1 MLPRL
6 LKVHGRG
13 SNVRILVL
21 PKAKHR
27 TEDILGGSWWPPMAP
42 VKISHVVSFSS
53 QDPKYPVENLLN
65 PDSHKG
71 PWLSCLQDKSGQL
84 KAELQLERVV
94 PISYIDVGNCGCAFL
109 QIDVGR
115 SSWPPDRPFVTL
127 LPATMLM
134 SPTESK
140 EEKNRC
146 GVRMF
151 RADDFLAPA
160 SGESW
165 DRLRL
170 TCSQPF
176 TRYQSFG
183 LTFLRSSSDML
194 DSDPRPWLANPSIRR
209 TFFPEPHTS
218 TEDIPDLKGLLRQLQ
233 PGPPGRAARM
243 LLSAAQKAP
252 AASVVRSR
260 GEPGPRHPKSAEPRA
275 EEQNR
280 TNGVGRRKRQKL
292 QDQRPL
298 SNSSSQ
304 PNRKG
309 AARARQRQH
318 QPQTGNDSGVQAT
331 GQCPICTG
339 SFSVE
344 TLPLHAATCG
354 ESSPPQPASPS
365 SSSSTESSPPPSWVQ
380 CPICGLQFLAGEI
393 EEHASLCGEVFP
405 A

>member
-1 MLPRL
+1 M
-6 LKVHGRG
+6 
-13 SNVRILVL
+13 S
-21 PKAKHR
+21 
-27 TEDILGGSWWPPMAP
+27 
-42 VKISHVVSFSS
+42 
-53 QDPKYPVENLLN
+53 
-65 PDSHKG
+65 
-71 PWLSCLQDKSGQL
+71 
-84 KAELQLERVV
+84 
-94 PISYIDVGNCGCAFL
+94 
-109 QIDVGR
+109 IDVGR
-115 SSWPPDRPFVTL
+115 SSWPPHRPFLTL

-134 SPTESK
+134 SPAESK
-140 EEKNRC
+140 EEKNRS

-176 TRYQSFG
+176 TRHQSFG
-183 LTFLRSSSDML
+183 LAFLRVCSSVDPMAEPVIDPSAPGGSGLNRSSSDVQE
-194 DSDPRPWLANPSIRR
+194 SDPRPWLTNPSIRR
-209 TFFPEPHTS
+209 TFFTEPHPS
-218 TEDIPDLKGLLRQLQ
+218 AEHIPELKGLLRQLQ

-252 AASVVRSR
+252 AARVVSPEHSR
-260 GEPGPRHPKSAEPRA
+260 GEPGPSHPKSAESRA

-280 TNGVGRRKRQKL
+280 THGVGRRKRQKL

-298 SNSSSQ
+298 STSSSQ
-304 PNRKG
+304 PDRKG

-318 QPQTGNDSGVQAT
+318 QPQAGKDSGVQTT

-344 TLPLHAATCG
+344 TLLLHAATCG
-354 ESSPPQPASPS
+354 ESSPLQPASPS
-365 SSSSTESSPPPSWVQ
+365 SSSPESSPPPSWVQ
-380 CPICGLQFLAGEI
+380 CPICDLQFLAGEI

>member
-1 MLPRL
+1 M
-6 LKVHGRG
+6 
-13 SNVRILVL
+13 S
-21 PKAKHR
+21 
-27 TEDILGGSWWPPMAP
+27 
-42 VKISHVVSFSS
+42 
-53 QDPKYPVENLLN
+53 
-65 PDSHKG
+65 
-71 PWLSCLQDKSGQL
+71 
-84 KAELQLERVV
+84 
-94 PISYIDVGNCGCAFL
+94 
-109 QIDVGR
+109 IDVGR
-115 SSWPPDRPFVTL
+115 SSWPLDRPFVTL

-134 SPTESK
+134 SPAESK
-140 EEKNRC
+140 EEKNRS

-176 TRYQSFG
+176 RRHQSFG
-183 LTFLRSSSDML
+183 LAFLRVRSPVDPSAEPVIDPFAPGGSELNRSSSDVL
-194 DSDPRPWLANPSIRR
+194 ESDPRPWLTNPSIRR
-209 TFFPEPHTS
+209 MFFPEPHTS
-218 TEDIPDLKGLLRQLQ
+218 TEDIPELKGLLRQLQ

-243 LLSAAQKAP
+243 LLSAAQKAS
-252 AASVVRSR
+252 AASVVSPKHSR
-260 GEPGPRHPKSAEPRA
+260 GEPGPSHPKSAEPRA

-280 TNGVGRRKRQKL
+280 THGVGRRKRRKS

-304 PNRKG
+304 PNQKG
-309 AARARQRQH
+309 AARARRRQH
-318 QPQTGNDSGVQAT
+318 RPQTRNDNGVQAT

-365 SSSSTESSPPPSWVQ
+365 SSSSTSVLCVSSPESSPPPSWVQ
-380 CPICGLQFLAGEI
+380 CPICDLPFLAGEI

>member
-1 MLPRL
+1 
-6 LKVHGRG
+6 
-13 SNVRILVL
+13 
-21 PKAKHR
+21 
-27 TEDILGGSWWPPMAP
+27 MAP

-71 PWLSCLQDKSGQL
+71 PWLSCPQDKSGQL

-94 PISYIDVGNCGCAFL
+94 PISYIDV
-109 QIDVGR
+109 
-115 SSWPPDRPFVTL
+115 
-127 LPATMLM
+127 
-134 SPTESK
+134 
-140 EEKNRC
+140 
-146 GVRMF
+146 
-151 RADDFLAPA
+151 DDFLAPA

-176 TRYQSFG
+176 RRHQSFG
-183 LTFLRSSSDML
+183 LAFLRVRSPVDPSAEPVIDPFAPGGSELNRSSSDVL
-194 DSDPRPWLANPSIRR
+194 ESDPRPWLTNPSIRR
-209 TFFPEPHTS
+209 MFFPEPHTS
-218 TEDIPDLKGLLRQLQ
+218 TEDIPELKGLLRQLQ

-243 LLSAAQKAP
+243 LLSAAQKAS
-252 AASVVRSR
+252 AASVVSPKHSR
-260 GEPGPRHPKSAEPRA
+260 GEPGPSHPKSAEPRA

-280 TNGVGRRKRQKL
+280 THGVGRRKRRKS

-304 PNRKG
+304 PNQKG
-309 AARARQRQH
+309 AARARRRQH
-318 QPQTGNDSGVQAT
+318 RPQTRNDNGVQAT

-365 SSSSTESSPPPSWVQ
+365 SSSSTSVLCVSSPESSPPPSWVQ
-380 CPICGLQFLAGEI
+380 CPICDLPFLAGEI

>member
-1 MLPRL
+1 M
-6 LKVHGRG
+6 
-13 SNVRILVL
+13 S
-21 PKAKHR
+21 
-27 TEDILGGSWWPPMAP
+27 
-42 VKISHVVSFSS
+42 
-53 QDPKYPVENLLN
+53 
-65 PDSHKG
+65 
-71 PWLSCLQDKSGQL
+71 
-84 KAELQLERVV
+84 
-94 PISYIDVGNCGCAFL
+94 
-109 QIDVGR
+109 IDVGR

-134 SPTESK
+134 SPAESK
-140 EEKNRC
+140 EEKNRS

-176 TRYQSFG
+176 TRRQSFG
-183 LTFLRSSSDML
+183 LAFLRVRSPVDLSAEPVIDPLAPGGSGLNRSSSDAL
-194 DSDPRPWLANPSIRR
+194 ESDPRPWLTNPSIQR
-209 TFFPEPHTS
+209 TFFPELHPS
-218 TEDIPDLKGLLRQLQ
+218 PEDTPELKGLLRQLQ

-252 AASVVRSR
+252 AASVVSPKHSR
-260 GEPGPRHPKSAEPRA
+260 GEQDPSHPESAEPRA
-275 EEQNR
+275 EEQSR
-280 TNGVGRRKRQKL
+280 TNGVGKRKRQKL
-292 QDQRPL
+292 QDRRSL

-309 AARARQRQH
+309 AVRARQRQH
-318 QPQTGNDSGVQAT
+318 RPQTGNHNGVQAT

-339 SFSVE
+339 SFSIE

-365 SSSSTESSPPPSWVQ
+365 SSSSTSVLCVSSPESSPQSSWGQ